1 MKTHSETSLT
11 ANILKR
17 SVDIEMDVIK
27 KLQEVKPKPYYGFTQ
42 LSIGFH
48 KIISFRTVKN
58 KFAKKGE
65 KQSKTLVV
73 ELQKEI
79 LFLPQYFSENL
90 SEDEINALNECDES
104 VYIYFGGRNEKT
116 K

>member
-1 MKTHSETSLT
+1 
-11 ANILKR
+11 
-17 SVDIEMDVIK
+17 MDVIK

-48 KIISFRTVKN
+48 KILSFRAVKN

-65 KQSKTLVV
+65 KTSKSIVA

-79 LFLPQYFSENL
+79 LFLPQYIGDHL
-90 SEDEINALNECDES
+90 SEDDLNELNNCTES
-104 VYIYFGGRNEKT
+104 VFLYFGGRNEKT

>member
-1 MKTHSETSLT
+1 M
-11 ANILKR
+11 KR

-27 KLQEVKPKPYYGFTQ
+27 KLQEVNPKPYNGFAQ

-48 KIISFRTVKN
+48 KIISFRMVKN

-65 KQSKTLVV
+65 KPSKTLVV

-90 SEDEINALNECDES
+90 SEDDINELNESDES
-104 VYIYFGGRNEKT
+104 VYLYFGGRTEKN

>member
-1 MKTHSETSLT
+1 MS

-27 KLQEVKPKPYYGFTQ
+27 KLQEVKPKPYYGFTK

-48 KIISFRTVKN
+48 KIISFRLVKN

-65 KQSKTLVV
+65 KQSKSIVV
-73 ELQKEI
+73 ELQNEI

-90 SEDEINALNECDES
+90 SEDEINGLNECDES
-104 VYIYFGGRNEKT
+104 VYLYFGGKNEKT